1 VVPQYILSKLL
12 HRLTTLDSDYAT
24 KVFGFSTF
32 GRIYGTL
39 TCISGMVNFVQ
50 SALDELTHGPL
61 HEDPTPINIAMGAGG
76 AILGIVLTAFVAVKG
91 RGFVEERQEMEGDHE
106 RQRLLDDQH
115 ETYGTA

>member
-1 VVPQYILSKLL
+1 
-12 HRLTTLDSDYAT
+12 
-24 KVFGFSTF
+24 VFGFSTF

-76 AILGIVLTAFVAVKG
+76 AIIGITLTIFVTIKG

-106 RQRLLDDQH
+106 RQHLLGENN
-115 ETYGTA
+115 ETYGTT